1 MEGRAHEKLV
11 QIAPE
16 QLPNRDVR
24 IEEEFI
30 AQNQALLTFCGSNLY
45 FACEEVHGVLDADVL
60 ESLEALIAKY
70 QTSLVYEPSFQNLIA
85 AGVYRNFEKRAD
97 EFRVRLNDSG
107 GNAEAVMDQYMFRL
121 LVFLQRLAMVNN
133 NGRARG
139 RFFIQFLSGLTRSM
153 SKPEVMAE
161 GQ

>member
-16 QLPNRDVR
+16 QFPNRDVR
-24 IEEEFI
+24 IGDDFLD
-30 AQNQALLTFCGSNLY
+30 QNQALLTFCGSNLY
-45 FACEEVHGVLDADVL
+45 FACEEVRGVLDADVR

-70 QTSLVYEPSFQNLIA
+70 KTSLVYEPSFKNLIA
-85 AGVYRNFEKRAD
+85 AGVYRNFEKRVD
-97 EFRVRLNDSG
+97 EFRVRLNDNG

-139 RFFIQFLSGLTRSM
+139 RFFIQFLSGLTRSI
-153 SKPEVMAE
+153 SKPEVMAK

>member
-11 QIAPE
+11 QIVPE
-16 QLPNRDVR
+16 QFPNRDVR
-24 IEEEFI
+24 VGDDFLDH
-30 AQNQALLTFCGSNLY
+30 NQALLTFCGSNLY
-45 FACEEVHGVLDADVL
+45 FACEEVHGVLDADVR

-70 QTSLVYEPSFQNLIA
+70 KTSLVYEPVLSNLMA
-85 AGVYRNFEKRAD
+85 AGVYRSFEKRVG
-97 EFRVRLNDSG
+97 ELRVKLNEQGGDS
-107 GNAEAVMDQYMFRL
+107 EAVMDQYMLRL
-121 LVFLQRLAMVNN
+121 LVFLQRLALINN

-153 SKPEVMAE
+153 SKPEAMAE